1 MTRKKTS
8 RKSYTRSNSRTRSK
22 SKKVVKRKKS
32 KRQTRQIRQT
42 KRGGMEGPWNFEAM
56 NPQGFGQPQESAL
69 PTGPLTECQTLE
81 CKKRRAEVALEQV
94 KEELEEIT
102 TQLQD
107 ARAREQL
114 NSLLIP
120 LNKAYGEISN
130 MVTSSASSVAG
141 NVRRRSGELGK
152 IASKQISKRV
162 ITPVAK
168 RAKGRFAPG
177 TPGYLALQQL
187 EDSSERFG
195 R

>member
-8 RKSYTRSNSRTRSK
+8 RKRYTRSNSRKKSR

-32 KRQTRQIRQT
+32 KRKIRQT
-42 KRGGMEGPWNFEAM
+42 KRGGMEGAWNFEAM
-56 NPQGFGQPQESAL
+56 NAMGFQDDSGTAL

-81 CKKRRAEVALEQV
+81 CKKRRAEAALEQM
-94 KEELEEIT
+94 KEELDTIT

-107 ARAREQL
+107 ARAREQM

-120 LNKAYGEISN
+120 LNKAYSEISN

-141 NVRRRSGELGK
+141 NVRRRSGQLGK
-152 IASKQISKRV
+152 IASKEISKRV

-168 RAKGRFAPG
+168 RAKRRFAPG
-177 TPGYLALQQL
+177 TPGYSALQRL
-187 EDSSERFG
+187 EESSERYG

>member
-1 MTRKKTS
+1 MARKKTS
-8 RKSYTRSNSRTRSK
+8 RKSYTRSNSRSKTR

-32 KRQTRQIRQT
+32 KRQT

-81 CKKRRAEVALEQV
+81 CKKRRAEAALEQV

-162 ITPVAK
+162 VTPVAK
-168 RAKGRFAPG
+168 RAKRRFAPG

>member
-1 MTRKKTS
+1 MARKKTS
-8 RKSYTRSNSRTRSK
+8 RKSYTRSNSKSR

-32 KRQTRQIRQT
+32 KRQKRQKRQT
-42 KRGGMEGPWNFEAM
+42 KRGGMEGSWNFEAM
-56 NPQGFGQPQESAL
+56 DPQGFGQPQESAL

-162 ITPVAK
+162 VTPVAK

>member
-1 MTRKKTS
+1 MARKKTS
-8 RKSYTRSNSRTRSK
+8 RKSYTRSNSRKSR
-22 SKKVVKRKKS
+22 SKKVVKPKKS
-32 KRQTRQIRQT
+32 KRQRRRQIRQT
-42 KRGGMEGPWNFEAM
+42 KRGGMDGSWNFGALD
-56 NPQGFGQPQESAL
+56 PQGFGQPQESAL

-81 CKKRRAEVALEQV
+81 CRKRRAEAALEQM
-94 KEELEEIT
+94 KEELEAIT

-107 ARAREQL
+107 ARAREQM

-120 LNKAYGEISN
+120 LNKAYSEISN

-141 NVRRRSGELGK
+141 DVRRRSGELGK

-162 ITPVAK
+162 VTPVAK

-187 EDSSERFG
+187 EESSERFG

>member
-1 MTRKKTS
+1 MARKKTS
-8 RKSYTRSNSRTRSK
+8 RKTYTRSNSRK
-22 SKKVVKRKKS
+22 SRTKTQKVAKRKKS
-32 KRQTRQIRQT
+32 KRQT
-42 KRGGMEGPWNFEAM
+42 KRGGMESMWNFGAM
-56 NPQGFGQPQESAL
+56 DPQGFGQPQESAL

-81 CKKRRAEVALEQV
+81 CRKRRAEDALEQM
-94 KEELEEIT
+94 KEELEAIT

-107 ARAREQL
+107 ARAREQM

-152 IASKQISKRV
+152 IAAKQISKRV
-162 ITPVAK
+162 VTPVAK

-187 EDSSERFG
+187 GESSERFG

>member
-1 MTRKKTS
+1 MARKKTS

-81 CKKRRAEVALEQV
+81 CKKRRAESALEQV

-141 NVRRRSGELGK
+141 DVRRRSGELGK
-152 IASKQISKRV
+152 IVSKQISKRV
-162 ITPVAK
+162 VTPVAK
-168 RAKGRFAPG
+168 RAKRRFAPG

>member
-1 MTRKKTS
+1 MARKKTS
-8 RKSYTRSNSRTRSK
+8 RKTYTRSNSRVKSRSK
-22 SKKVVKRKKS
+22 TRTKKVVKRKKS
-32 KRQTRQIRQT
+32 KRQT
-42 KRGGMEGPWNFEAM
+42 KRGGMWNFGAM
-56 NPQGFGQPQESAL
+56 DPQGFGQPQESAL

-81 CKKRRAEVALEQV
+81 CRKRRAEDALEQM
-94 KEELEEIT
+94 KEELEAIT

-107 ARAREQL
+107 ARAREQM

-152 IASKQISKRV
+152 IAAKQISKRV
-162 ITPVAK
+162 VTPVAK

-187 EDSSERFG
+187 GESSERFG

>member
-1 MTRKKTS
+1 MARKKTS
-8 RKSYTRSNSRTRSK
+8 RKTYTRSNSRSKTRT
-22 SKKVVKRKKS
+22 KKVVKRKKS
-32 KRQTRQIRQT
+32 KRQIRQT
-42 KRGGMEGPWNFEAM
+42 KRGGMEGMWNFEAM
-56 NPQGFGQPQESAL
+56 DPHGFGQPQESAL

-81 CKKRRAEVALEQV
+81 CRKRRAEDALEQM
-94 KEELEEIT
+94 KEELEAIT

-107 ARAREQL
+107 ARAREQM

-162 ITPVAK
+162 VTPVAK
-168 RAKGRFAPG
+168 RAKRRFAPG

-187 EDSSERFG
+187 EDSSERFV

>member
-1 MTRKKTS
+1 MARKKTS
-8 RKSYTRSNSRTRSK
+8 RKSYTRSNSRKSR

-32 KRQTRQIRQT
+32 KRKT
-42 KRGGMEGPWNFEAM
+42 KRGGMDGSWNFGAM

-81 CKKRRAEVALEQV
+81 CKKRRAEAALEQM
-94 KEELEEIT
+94 KEELEAIT

-141 NVRRRSGELGK
+141 DVRRRSGQLGK
-152 IASKQISKRV
+152 LASKQISKRV
-162 ITPVAK
+162 VTPVAK
-168 RAKGRFAPG
+168 RAKRRFAPG

-187 EDSSERFG
+187 EESSERFG